1 MAPIQLFEAPW
12 MRHQFWRLTATWS
25 IFFNGPF
32 GQGSFGQDPRAWQ
45 GCSRNAEEVQLI
57 SVDRRIYAWS
67 CTINSLVP
75 HLCLFLDPTCDVK
88 VSWAEIRICVVAQD
102 IRTQRWDWCWNSS
115 KIQSHFLEVG
125 ESGCGGGS
133 NFLIQ
138 YFLQFFLEAISSSK
152 SFPWPSTSTTTTFAS
167 AFLRLSTPSK
177 SFDILCL
184 AFDFV
189 LGNKGEGQE

>member
-1 MAPIQLFEAPW
+1 MAPIQLFEVVPW
-12 MRHQFWRLTATWS
+12 MRHHFWRQLVNFFS
-25 IFFNGPF
+25 ICE
-32 GQGSFGQDPRAWQ
+32 GSFGQDPRAWQ

-167 AFLRLSTPSK
+167 AFLRLSTLSK